1 MVINNRPVSDNIL
14 RIISERGYKQSA
26 VARKAGYSRQTFG
39 YMVHNTRIIRP
50 EDEALHEAII
60 SPEVWNEVQ
69 AINRERTRLSADNA
83 PPKPF
88 LFTGKLVC
96 ADCKAPLQGNR
107 ETQRRKNGTF
117 KKYVSYFCS
126 RYTASGYGA

>member
-50 EDEALHEAII
+50 EDVQRIALPWEL
-60 SPEVWNEVQ
+60 
-69 AINRERTRLSADNA
+69 NR
-83 PPKPF
+83 
-88 LFTGKLVC
+88 
-96 ADCKAPLQGNR
+96 
-107 ETQRRKNGTF
+107 
-117 KKYVSYFCS
+117 VSCS
-126 RYTASGYGA
+126 RMLT

>member
-50 EDEALHEAII
+50 EDVQRMGTQAEGRLEGCAHGPALYDVPDRGIELR
-60 SPEVWNEVQ
+60 WNYSTGGQ
-69 AINRERTRLSADNA
+69 FSAD
-83 PPKPF
+83 
-88 LFTGKLVC
+88 
-96 ADCKAPLQGNR
+96 DCDER
-107 ETQRRKNGTF
+107 W
-117 KKYVSYFCS
+117 
-126 RYTASGYGA
+126 

>member
-50 EDEALHEAII
+50 EDVQRIAFALGVE
-60 SPEVWNEVQ
+60 PGE
-69 AINRERTRLSADNA
+69 LFKDADLGRITA
-83 PPKPF
+83 
-88 LFTGKLVC
+88 
-96 ADCKAPLQGNR
+96 
-107 ETQRRKNGTF
+107 ETALRG
-117 KKYVSYFCS
+117 CLPGMAA
-126 RYTASGYGA
+126 RY

>member
-50 EDEALHEAII
+50 EDVQRIAL
-60 SPEVWNEVQ
+60 P
-69 AINRERTRLSADNA
+69 RTST
-83 PPKPF
+83 F
-88 LFTGKLVC
+88 L
-96 ADCKAPLQGNR
+96 
-107 ETQRRKNGTF
+107 RRIH
-117 KKYVSYFCS
+117 SL
-126 RYTASGYGA
+126 TALLMP

>member
-50 EDEALHEAII
+50 EDVQRIALVGTSIRSPSE
-60 SPEVWNEVQ
+60 STPEVMRIKLTWM
-69 AINRERTRLSADNA
+69 RYGKGWTRYGSYKDASYQVNA
-83 PPKPF
+83 
-88 LFTGKLVC
+88 
-96 ADCKAPLQGNR
+96 
-107 ETQRRKNGTF
+107 E
-117 KKYVSYFCS
+117 SS
-126 RYTASGYGA
+126 H